1 MGMPRIVSPA
11 EFRSQPWKNGG
22 GVTHE
27 IVRWPD
33 GSGGSGGDY
42 DIRVSLAEDRTPGP
56 FSRFAGYRRWSFL
69 AGPAPIVLDVAGTAH
84 ELVARGDHIEVDGDV
99 AIRCE
104 LPAGPTRLL
113 SFLVRH
119 GHPVQIGHG
128 PSPVAV
134 RFVYALAALPWLR
147 EGHAAV
153 FDPPEPVLASLA
165 MHDAVW
171 LA

>member
-1 MGMPRIVSPA
+1 MPRIVTTA
-11 EFRSQPWKNGG
+11 EFESQPWKNGG

-33 GSGGSGGDY
+33 SRADY
-42 DIRVSLAEDRTPGP
+42 DVRISIADDRAPGP
-56 FSRFAGYRRWSFL
+56 FSRFPGYRRWSFL
-69 AGPAPIVLDVAGTAH
+69 AGSAPIVLDVGGTVH

-113 SFLVRH
+113 NLLVRD
-119 GHPVQIGHG
+119 GVAAQVGHG
-128 PSPVAV
+128 ASPRAV

-147 EGHAAV
+147 EGHAAL
-153 FDPPEPVLASLA
+153 FDPPEPALAAAA